1 MEGKMK
7 KAKEKKEYAA
17 WQLILACFIFLV
29 ILIGTLIIGDRLILQ
44 NKLADLKEKGRAL
57 SDELVV
63 YCQGQDF
70 PKSTL
75 IIQNYELLYE
85 ELNFQ
90 TSLPEGGQIRFNSDC
105 EVAMA
110 IYVDRN
116 CAIKEFEK
124 DDFRMIANYSRQ
136 DCVLEEEILQLCD
149 YNCDLFGEYLNPLI
163 AEIFPDGI
171 KNTKKLPELTEDSLV
186 RERIEN
192 NDAMEIILDY
202 KVVSLKGFYVDID
215 NESILLLQ
223 GPFDF
228 FPLQLEDKIAKN
240 REVLLILFEE
250 INEMINNDQYV
261 WVFMM
266 ENEDIKCFRE
276 KLID

>member
-1 MEGKMK
+1 MK